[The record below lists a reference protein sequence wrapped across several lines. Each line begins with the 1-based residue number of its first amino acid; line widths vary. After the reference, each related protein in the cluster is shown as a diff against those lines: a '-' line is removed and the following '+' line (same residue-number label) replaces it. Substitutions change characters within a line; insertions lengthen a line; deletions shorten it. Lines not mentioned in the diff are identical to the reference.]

1 MVGGIIGG
9 IKNTNG
15 NANLINVYTENS
27 TIIPVISVEYPES
40 DSTLYKDVSLAY
52 GYNQDATSS
61 CRNVVFSGHLPSQ
74 VNPVKNN
81 AGYSYTYFKK
91 QLGSGV
97 IDDPN
102 STSYRAF
109 VFDQNDKR
117 AKLPIAN
124 SASLELLLPKLNKL
138 ADETTGYIKWTEL
151 SGDEYIYPV
160 PNL

>member
-1 MVGGIIGG
+1 M
-9 IKNTNG
+9 
-15 NANLINVYTENS
+15 INVYTENS
-27 TIIPVISVEYPES
+27 TIIPIISVEHPES
-40 DSTLYKDVSLAY
+40 YSTPYEDVSLAY
-52 GYNQDATSS
+52 GYNQNVTSS
-61 CRNVVFSGHLPSQ
+61 CRNVVFSGYLPSQ

-81 AGYSYTYFKK
+81 TGYSYTYFKK
-91 QLGSGV
+91 QLGRGV

-138 ADETTGYIKWTEL
+138 ADETSGYIKWTEL